1 VLSSIFAKGIH
12 DQRRSLPAWILGMAL
27 YVAML
32 CAVYPAVHKSAGS
45 LNQYLQNLPA
55 AFRNAFLGGQTDF
68 SSPSGFID
76 TEMFSFMG
84 PILILVFS
92 VGLGARLV
100 AGEEEAGT
108 LDLVLAYPVSRR
120 SVILQKFAVLT
131 VGVTLLTAALC
142 VSLLVGTQAAGMS
155 IAAGRLVQASV
166 LLGLL
171 GMVFGSLAF
180 VAAAASGRRVVG
192 LSAGG
197 GLAWMLYLLN
207 ALGQLVHSL
216 SGVRLLSLFH
226 YYGGAAPLR
235 RGLDTANLGAFLLIT
250 ALALGAALVAF
261 QRRDLQT

>member
-1 VLSSIFAKGIH
+1 VLSSIFAKGIR
-12 DQRRSLPAWILGMAL
+12 DQRRSLLAWVVGIAA

-32 CAVYPAVHKSAGS
+32 CAIYPAVRRSAGG
-45 LNQYLQNLPA
+45 LDQYIQNLPA
-55 AFRNAFLGGQTDF
+55 AFRNAFLGGQADL

-108 LDLVLAYPVSRR
+108 LDLVLACPVSRR

-131 VGVTLLTAALC
+131 VGVVALTAALF
-142 VSLLVGTQAAGMS
+142 VSLLVGTQAAGMNVG
-155 IAAGRLVQASV
+155 AGRALQASV

-171 GMVFGSLAF
+171 GLAFGSVAF
-180 VAAAASGRRVVG
+180 VAAAGSGRRVVG
-192 LSAGG
+192 ISAGG
-197 GLAWMLYLLN
+197 GLAWALYLLN

-216 SGVRLLSLFH
+216 SGVRVLSLFH

-235 RGLDTANLGAFLLIT
+235 RGLDVANLGAFLLIT
-250 ALALGAALVAF
+250 VLALGAALLAF
-261 QRRDLQT
+261 QRRDLQA

>member
-1 VLSSIFAKGIH
+1 MLSSIFAKGIR
-12 DQRRSLPAWILGMAL
+12 DQRRSLLAWVLGIAA

-32 CAVYPAVHKSAGS
+32 CAIYPAVHKSAGS

-76 TEMFSFMG
+76 TELFSFMG
-84 PILILVFS
+84 PILILVYS

-108 LDLVLAYPVSRR
+108 LDMVLAYPVARR
-120 SVILQKFAVLT
+120 SVILQKFTVLT
-131 VGVTLLTAALC
+131 VGVAALTAALF
-142 VSLLVGTQAAGMS
+142 VALLVGTQAAGMS
-155 IAAGRLVQASV
+155 ISAGRALQASV

-171 GMVFGSLAF
+171 GWVFGSLAF
-180 VAAAASGRRVVG
+180 VAATASGRRVIGIGV
-192 LSAGG
+192 GG
-197 GLAWMLYLLN
+197 GLAWVLYLLN

-216 SGVRLLSLFH
+216 GGVRVLSLFH

-235 RGLDTANLGAFLLIT
+235 RGLDAANLGAFLLIT
-250 ALALGAALVAF
+250 VLALGAALVVF
-261 QRRDLQT
+261 QRRDLQS